1 MQNSTA
7 EFWAGT
13 AGNQYTGRNKADALL
28 PARIAMWA
36 KILERCHGVASIVE
50 FGANTGVNLR
60 ALNLLRP
67 SVKLWG
73 VEVNEEAALQIPVGN
88 VIIGNMLD
96 AKVPEVC
103 DLSFTRGVLIHFHP
117 VDLFRAYD
125 VLYHATRRYLMI
137 AEYYN
142 PTRVMVPYRV
152 ENDKLWKADFAGE
165 ILDRFP
171 GLELIDY
178 AFVYN
183 RGEFGQDN
191 VTWFLMEKR

>member
-13 AGNQYTGRNKADALL
+13 SGNQYTGRNKADALL
-28 PARIAMWA
+28 PARITMWA

-60 ALNLLRP
+60 AINLLRP

-103 DLSFTRGVLIHFHP
+103 DLSFTRGVLIHVHP
-117 VDLFRAYD
+117 ADLFRAYD
-125 VLYHATRRYLMI
+125 VLYHATRRYIMV

-142 PTRVMVPYRV
+142 PTMWMIPYYGQK
-152 ENDKLWKADFAGE
+152 DKLWKGDYAGG
-165 ILDRFP
+165 ILQRFP
-171 GLELIDY
+171 DLELIDY
-178 AFVYN
+178 AFIYN
-183 RGEFGQDN
+183 RGAFAQDSI
-191 VTWFLMEKR
+191 TWFLMEKR